1 MNIIQSGEI
10 FRLIQPCDNQYR
22 RIGDSVICRMVK
34 NGTATTRAVWT
45 TTKKPR
51 LESLP
56 TPGAAMHGGLDMIK
70 ERIERKLNWEC
81 ELLRN

>member
-1 MNIIQSGEI
+1 
-10 FRLIQPCDNQYR
+10 
-22 RIGDSVICRMVK
+22 MVK

-56 TPGAAMHGGLDMIK
+56 TPGAAMHGGLDMIQ
-70 ERIERKLNWEC
+70 ERIERKLNCEC